1 MKNVLTLLFL
11 LSAFNSNAQRTL
23 FGGNNNYV
31 APAAAVFQGPAIVTT
46 DLLLNLDAENP
57 ASYPGNGNIW
67 YDLSTN
73 SNNGTIGTN
82 TIANTSTSP
91 KKFTFD
97 GTSSNVSFVSSKFNT
112 PFTGKTVM
120 VAATMDA
127 SFGTNLYRLLFGNE
141 FNSGVSRNFNFYIR
155 QNGSGYQLHFS
166 TADQW
171 WLSDVVQLVT
181 NQWYIFSFTQNAN
194 TVIFYVNGVSVGTF
208 TGPSAGA
215 GIPSV
220 VQYKSVTNEFLGG
233 NGSWFGDINTAL
245 VYKRGLSNAEILQNY
260 NALKS
265 RFGL

>member
-1 MKNVLTLLFL
+1 MKNLITLLFL
-11 LSAFNSNAQRTL
+11 LLAFSSHAQRTM
-23 FGGNNNYV
+23 FGGQNNYV
-31 APAAAVFQGPAIVTT
+31 AAAAAPFQAPAIVTS

-57 ASYPGNGNIW
+57 TSYPGNGNIW

-82 TIANTSTSP
+82 TIANTSTTP

-120 VAATMDA
+120 VAAKMDA

-141 FNSGVSRNFNFYIR
+141 FNSGLGRNFNFYIR

-171 WLSDVVQLVT
+171 WLSDVVALVT
-181 NQWYIFSFTQNAN
+181 NQWYIFSFTQNTN

-233 NGSWFGDINTAL
+233 EGSWYGDINTAL
-245 VYKRGLSNAEILQNY
+245 VYKRGLSNTEILQNY